1 MRNATRLA
9 LAAVLLLAAS
19 PAWCQSIGDGE
30 QLARSVCAP
39 CHVVA
44 PGMGGSG
51 GSGDGPPFAAVAA
64 MTSTTGLALTAFLQ
78 TSHGKMPNITLSA
91 DDIANLSAYILSLKP
106 R

>member
-1 MRNATRLA
+1 MRNATRLVLA
-9 LAAVLLLAAS
+9 AAVLMAAS
-19 PAWCQSIGDGE
+19 PAWSQSVGNGE
-30 QLARSVCAP
+30 QLARAVCAP

-44 PGMGGSG
+44 PGVGGG

-91 DDIANLSAYILSLKP
+91 DDIANLAAYILSLKP